1 MSNAE
6 HDDNATLDLDELIRA
21 SARESAQHADSA
33 SSPSQA
39 PLINHPIALIII
51 WCASLLIGA
60 LSLAAHQNEDDV
72 IGQRSGATRLGVAL
86 YHVAHRV
93 ETYRQ
98 FTGSLPDY
106 LEPQWHEADLV
117 EYKVIE
123 GRYQL
128 VAREGD
134 LVMTY
139 RQGESAGELL
149 FAGRSR
155 QFPGLSRRAT
165 RQPRVGGDSEQ

>member
-1 MSNAE
+1 MSNAA
-6 HDDNATLDLDELIRA
+6 HDDDATLDFDELIRA
-21 SARESAQHADSA
+21 SALESAQYADSTL
-33 SSPSQA
+33 SPSQA
-39 PLINHPIALIII
+39 PLINHPIALILI

-106 LEPQWHEADLV
+106 LEPQWHEAGLV
-117 EYKVIE
+117 EYTVIE

-128 VAREGD
+128 IAREGD

-139 RQGESAGELL
+139 RQGESAGQLL
-149 FAGRSR
+149 FVGRSR
-155 QFPGLSRRAT
+155 QFTDLSRRAT
-165 RQPRVGGDSEQ
+165 RQLREEGDSE

>member
-6 HDDNATLDLDELIRA
+6 HDDDATLDFDELIRA
-21 SARESAQHADSA
+21 SAQESARYADSA
-33 SSPSQA
+33 SPPPQA
-39 PLINHPIALIII
+39 PLINHPIALILI

-60 LSLAAHQNEDDV
+60 LSLAANQNEDEV

-106 LEPQWHEADLV
+106 LEPQWHEAGLV
-117 EYKVIE
+117 EYNVIE

-128 VAREGD
+128 IAREGD

-149 FAGRSR
+149 FVGRSR
-155 QFPGLSRRAT
+155 QLTDPSPRAT
-165 RQPRVGGDSEQ
+165 RQPREGGNSE

>member
-1 MSNAE
+1 MSNAA
-6 HDDNATLDLDELIRA
+6 HDDDATLDFDELIRA
-21 SARESAQHADSA
+21 SALESAQYADSTL
-33 SSPSQA
+33 SPSQA
-39 PLINHPIALIII
+39 PLINHPIALILI

-98 FTGSLPDY
+98 FTGSVPDY
-106 LEPQWHEADLV
+106 LEPQWHEAGLV

-128 VAREGD
+128 IAQEGD

-139 RQGESAGELL
+139 RQGESAGQLL

-155 QFPGLSRRAT
+155 QLTDSSPRAT
-165 RQPRVGGDSEQ
+165 RQPREGGDSE

>member
-6 HDDNATLDLDELIRA
+6 HDDDATLDFDELIRA
-21 SARESAQHADSA
+21 SALESAQHADSA

-39 PLINHPIALIII
+39 PLINHPIALILI

-60 LSLAAHQNEDDV
+60 LSLAANQNEDDV

-106 LEPQWHEADLV
+106 LEPQWHEAGLV

-128 VAREGD
+128 IAREGD

-139 RQGESAGELL
+139 RQGESAGQLL

-155 QFPGLSRRAT
+155 QLADPSPRAT
-165 RQPRVGGDSEQ
+165 RQPREGGDSE